1 MQVKNLIDTFF
12 RSQHNIDRILY
23 DPQDVDL
30 DPNDDSQN
38 IRKVFEIMKKDPM
51 GGSLIYDKCADG
63 AGHYNDCPWYVI
75 EVTASDIR
83 KAIVQIKSTLKY
95 IYGKGDRV
103 RNIAILLDEN
113 RWNDRLA
120 RSIYKIE
127 RDLLF
132 KRRKTN
138 NESITISHNGETLI
152 FDINCYLVDFEK
164 YGGVI

>member
-1 MQVKNLIDTFF
+1 MNIKNLIDTFF

-38 IRKVFEIMKKDPM
+38 LRKVYEIMKEDPLDDV
-51 GGSLIYDKCADG
+51 LIFDKCADG

-75 EVTASDIR
+75 EVKASDII
-83 KAIVQIKSTLKY
+83 KAIAQIKSTVKY
-95 IYGKGDRV
+95 IYRKGDKV

-113 RWNDRLA
+113 RWNNRLA
-120 RSIYKIE
+120 RSSYKIE
-127 RDLLF
+127 KDLLF

-138 NESITISHNGETLI
+138 NETITILYNEEKLK
-152 FDINCYLVDFEK
+152 FDIYCYLVDFEK
-164 YGGVI
+164 YGG

>member
-1 MQVKNLIDTFF
+1 MNVKNLIDTFF
-12 RSQHNIDRILY
+12 RNQHNIDRILY

-30 DPNDDSQN
+30 DPSDNSQN
-38 IRKVFEIMKKDPM
+38 LRKVYEIMKVDPLD
-51 GGSLIYDKCADG
+51 GSLIFDKIADG

-75 EVTASDIR
+75 EVTVSDIR

-95 IYGKGDRV
+95 IYRKGDKV
-103 RNIAILLDEN
+103 RNIAILLDDN
-113 RWNDRLA
+113 RWKRLT
-120 RSIYKIE
+120 RSQYKIE

-138 NESITISHNGETLI
+138 NEFITILHNGEKLN

-164 YGGVI
+164 Y